1 MKVPKSFVQVSLSL
15 AIVLSS
21 GTTFIIPATPIA
33 AAADASAPTMV
44 LASEEPITSGA
55 TLKKYVWSTTR
66 SGKPVSVNF
75 NVIVVDLTNPLV
87 KLNVMSGTNG
97 QFARKQST
105 SGMARETGAVAAVNG
120 DFFNTQ
126 AEGVPDGPEIAG
138 GQIMSTPPLGMQG
151 LYSFAL
157 DNQNRPII
165 DAFTFQGS
173 VTAKDGST
181 FQLGGVNKTSYWDDN
196 NNYGLTDG
204 MFVYTSAFAT
214 DSRTNDG
221 VTVPSEILV
230 QNGVIQKIAIDSVL
244 PGLVPQGAV
253 ILKTNGKATEYV
265 KQHLKVGDPIK
276 VDYQILPMDPSK
288 KYDTKSFKMMIGG
301 ESLLVDEGK
310 PSIFTR
316 DIGDFSG
323 YSYVS
328 RTAIGYSKD
337 MTRAYLIT
345 ADKNNVSQGM
355 TIPDLQDAM
364 VKAGVWRGM
373 VLDGGGS
380 TTMVTRPL
388 GDTDVKL
395 VAPLTLGVERR
406 VVNGLGVYTTAP
418 KGTMIKGLF
427 ARGPELL
434 FIGEKATYQYK
445 AYDEYYNPIDTSST
459 NVQAQWTSSAPIG
472 TLQGGEFTATKA
484 GTTDLTVTSGQGKA
498 TANVQVIGRDD
509 IVSMSIRGANLIL
522 SENETFRLPV
532 VVTTR
537 SGKTREVPPE
547 LVSFEL
553 NGFQGAVNNGMLT
566 VLSLKDSKVAQIIA
580 HYDGYS
586 TMLALPVSEDRLW
599 YDLDTKATMTTSD
612 KAPVETESHVNIVP
626 DPTKPTNKTLE
637 LSYNFTKG
645 TGIKAAYALFNQAQG
660 GAIIDGNPEYMKVK
674 VYGDNSLNW
683 LRALVTDATG
693 KAYYMDLANPI
704 NWTGWKTLSLDFSEQ
719 GVQYPITLKGI
730 YVASPLQGQ
739 DERAPIGKI
748 MLDDISFVYP
758 GTMQPSSFNNVK
770 LTINNRKVSVND
782 KSMTLEQAPIIINGN
797 TMIPIRFVTEA
808 LGGTVRWDDKER
820 KVTIIRDGKMLDLWI
835 DNPDLLVN
843 GQRITAE
850 VAPRIMNDLSMVPL
864 RIIAENMGW
873 KVSWEPKG
881 QIVTLQ

>member
-1 MKVPKSFVQVSLSL
+1 MTL
-15 AIVLSS
+15 A
-21 GTTFIIPATPIA
+21 AQQ
-33 AAADASAPTMV
+33 
-44 LASEEPITSGA
+44 PITAGA
-55 TLKKYVWSTTR
+55 TLKQYTWASTR
-66 SGKPVSVNF
+66 SNQPVTVSVN
-75 NVIVVDLTNPLV
+75 VIEVDLTNPYV
-87 KLNVMSGTNG
+87 KLDVMSGTNG
-97 QFARKQST
+97 QFAKKQAV
-105 SGMARETGAVAAVNG
+105 SGMAKETGAVAAVNG

-126 AEGVPDGPEIAG
+126 AEGIPDGPEIAN

-157 DNQNRPII
+157 DGQNKPII

-181 FQLGGVNKTSYWDDN
+181 FPLGGVNKTSFWDDAG
-196 NNYGLTDG
+196 NYGLTDG

-230 QNGVIQKIAIDSVL
+230 QNGVIQQIAIDSVL
-244 PGLVPQGAV
+244 PGLVPPGAV
-253 ILKTNGKATEYV
+253 ILKTNGKATDYV
-265 KQHLKVGDPIK
+265 KQHFKVGDPLKI
-276 VDYQILPMDPSK
+276 DYQIVPMDASK
-288 KYDTKSFKMMIGG
+288 KYDTKSFKMLIGG
-301 ESLLVDEGK
+301 QTLLVDEGK

-316 DIGDFSG
+316 DVSDFSG

-337 MTRAYLIT
+337 QTRAYLIT
-345 ADKNNVSQGM
+345 ADKNSVSQGM
-355 TIPDLQDAM
+355 SIPELQDAM

-380 TTMVTRPL
+380 TTMVARPL
-388 GDTDVKL
+388 GETSTQL

-406 VVNGLGVYTTAP
+406 VVNGLGVFSQAP
-418 KGTMIKGLF
+418 KGTQVKGLL
-427 ARGPELL
+427 AQGPSLL
-434 FIGEKATYQYK
+434 FIGEKSAYQYK
-445 AYDEYYNPIDTSST
+445 AYDEYYNPIDTT
-459 NVQAQWTSSAPIG
+459 TTAVQAQWTTSQPVG
-472 TLQGGEFTATKA
+472 TFQGNTFTATTA
-484 GTTDLTVTSGQGKA
+484 GKTQLTVTSGQGKA
-498 TANVQVIGRDD
+498 TANVQVVGRDD
-509 IVSMSIRGANLIL
+509 IQNMTIRGSNLIL
-522 SENETFRLPV
+522 SENETFHLPV
-532 VVTTR
+532 VVTTKDGN
-537 SGKTREVPPE
+537 SREVPPE
-547 LVSFEL
+547 LINWEL
-553 NGFQGAVNNGMLT
+553 NGFQGTVNNGVLT
-566 VLSLKDSKVAQIIA
+566 VQSLKGSKLAQIIA

-586 TMLALPVSEDRLW
+586 TMLALPVSEERLW

-612 KAPVETESHVNIVP
+612 KAPADTEAHVNIVQ
-626 DPTKPTNKTLE
+626 DPVNPGNKSLE

-645 TGIKAAYALFNQAQG
+645 TGIKAAYAMFNQAQG
-660 GAIIDGNPEYMKVK
+660 GATIDGRPEYMKLR
-674 VYGDNSLNW
+674 VYGDNSFNW

-693 KAYYMDLANPI
+693 KAFYMDIANPI
-704 NWTGWKTLSLDFSEQ
+704 NWSGWKTLNLDFSEQ

-730 YVASPLQGQ
+730 YVANPQQGQ
-739 DERAPIGKI
+739 DERVPIGKI

-758 GTMQPSSFNNVK
+758 GTMPASSNNTVK

-782 KSMTLEQAPIIINGN
+782 NTLTLDQAPIIINGN

-808 LGGTVRWDDKER
+808 LGGTVKWDDTER
-820 KVTIIRDGKMLDLWI
+820 KVTIIRDGKLLDLWI

-850 VAPRIMNDLSMVPL
+850 VAPKIMNNLSMVPL

-873 KVSWEPKG
+873 KVGWDPKG